1 MVDKKYLLN
10 SEQMASFVSRGFL
23 RFDEL
28 IPQEV
33 NERAM
38 SISLMRR
45 NWLPGTSSVPPI
57 SMGTSCGKY
66 IS

>member
-10 SEQMASFVSRGFL
+10 SEQMASFVARGFL

-33 NERAM
+33 NER
-38 SISLMRR
+38 
-45 NWLPGTSSVPPI
+45 P
-57 SMGTSCGKY
+57 CGN
-66 IS
+66 